1 MKSVLEA
8 IDNRFPCR
16 PNIKFIKPH
25 RRLGG
30 IYHEGEPDFNSY
42 IDYIEVPYE
51 IVKQI
56 YEAGWSDAKD
66 EMKKEL
72 AGVTQ
77 RMR

>member
-1 MKSVLEA
+1 MKNVLEA
-8 IDNRFPCR
+8 IDERFPCKS
-16 PNIKFIKPH
+16 NIKFIKPH

-42 IDYIEVPYE
+42 IERMYDYTEVPYE

-72 AGVTQ
+72 A
-77 RMR
+77 